1 MPSPNPPAQQAGLPL
16 NQGVVADVANPD
28 TQFTFAQPWF
38 YLFQQLWRKLGGQ
51 YSTPQTMVYGLQ
63 TGAKQVTFYSVNT
76 GVVIGYVTL
85 T

>member
-1 MPSPNPPAQQAGLPL
+1 MVKFAQQAGVPL
-16 NQGVVADVANPD
+16 NQGVVTDAENPN
-28 TQFTFAQPWF
+28 TSYTFAQPWF

-63 TGAKQVTFYSVNT
+63 TSSGPAVVTFYDVNT
-76 GVVIGYVTL
+76 GAPVGSVTL